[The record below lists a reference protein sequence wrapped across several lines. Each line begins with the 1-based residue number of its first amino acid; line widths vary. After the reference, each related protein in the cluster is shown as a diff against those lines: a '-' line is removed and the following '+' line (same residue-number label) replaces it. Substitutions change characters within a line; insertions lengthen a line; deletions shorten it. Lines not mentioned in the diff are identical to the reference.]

1 MSIRALEPRD
11 VAPILAIQSA
21 CPEIA
26 KWNARDYERVVQGE
40 MAGWVFEAQNKLR
53 VEIPDNLGDSRN
65 PHPAV
70 GRHAQERSDEVSLFD
85 VDHVPNPGRKPD
97 CSPNVSETR
106 MVVGFLIARRVASDM
121 EILNFAV
128 RPHDRRLGTGAALLG
143 SALNWARSFSAEH
156 AILEVR
162 SANETALRFYEHHK
176 FQIVGRR
183 RNYYNSPNDDA
194 LLLTLN
200 LA

>member
-1 MSIRALEPRD
+1 LSIRALELRD

-26 KWNARDYERVVQGE
+26 QWTARDYERVAQGE
-40 MAGWVFEAQNKLR
+40 MAGWVFEAQNKP
-53 VEIPDNLGDSRN
+53 I
-65 PHPAV
+65 
-70 GRHAQERSDEVSLFD
+70 
-85 VDHVPNPGRKPD
+85 
-97 CSPNVSETR
+97 
-106 MVVGFLIARRVASDM
+106 GFLVGRRVASEM

-128 RPHDRRLGTGAALLG
+128 RPDDRCRGAGGALLD
-143 SALNWARSFSAEH
+143 SALDWARSFSAEH